1 MLMETL
7 RLRRA
12 LQLEQRLMCGKKITD
27 EELREVLGPRRWSQ
41 LQSDIDAL
49 RERRLSKQAMPAYL
63 TKATKRYTDQLCTA
77 DRLEALAEKARDTT
91 VSTRAMRWKMLI
103 RRLRFGPSS
112 KQNYRT
118 RAERA
123 YETAVE
129 ILMELADEFPEVL
142 QFLDRHAVFDG
153 DDYNVTPDAASVPRL
168 RSSRSRHAQKKTTT
182 NTSIR
187 MLKINAIQNQ
197 IQDLK
202 SNS

>member
-12 LQLEQRLMCGKKITD
+12 RQLEQRLICGKKITD
-27 EELREVLGPRRWSQ
+27 EELLEVLGPRRWSQ

-49 RERRLSKQAMPAYL
+49 RERRFSKQAMPAYL
-63 TKATKRYTDQLCTA
+63 RKATKRYTDQLRMA

-91 VSTRAMRWKMLI
+91 DSTRAMRWKMLI

-129 ILMELADEFPEVL
+129 ILMELVDEFPEVL
-142 QFLDRHAVFDG
+142 HFLDRHVVFDG
-153 DDYNVTPDAASVPRL
+153 DNYNVTPDAACVPRL
-168 RSSRSRHAQKKTTT
+168 RQSRSRNAHKKTTT
-182 NTSIR
+182 INSIR
-187 MLKINAIQNQ
+187 MLKINAIQNR
-197 IQDLK
+197 IQELK
-202 SNS
+202 LNS

>member
-12 LQLEQRLMCGKKITD
+12 QQLEQRLMCGKKITD
-27 EELREVLGPRRWSQ
+27 EELREVIGPRRWSQ

-63 TKATKRYTDQLCTA
+63 TKATKRYTDQLRTA
-77 DRLEALAEKARDTT
+77 DRLEALAEKAHGTT

-103 RRLRFGPSS
+103 RRLRFGQST
-112 KQNYRT
+112 KKNYRT

-129 ILMELADEFPEVL
+129 ILMELVDEFPEVL
-142 QFLDRHAVFDG
+142 QFLDRQVVFDG
-153 DDYNVTPDAASVPRL
+153 DNYNVTPDAAGVPRL
-168 RSSRSRHAQKKTTT
+168 RNSRSRHAHKKTTKI
-182 NTSIR
+182 NSIR
-187 MLKINAIQNQ
+187 LLKINAIQNRTKE
-197 IQDLK
+197 LK
-202 SNS
+202 LNS